1 MKPTMDEFQ
10 SKADE
15 TSGGRDPIEWTLEQM
30 KAAIAESQS
39 ALLAGRV
46 RDLET
51 STRQQQQL
59 GQRLELLGREAAS
72 QGDSSDRGRG
82 LTSRIVAAARQVH
95 MRNLVLAG
103 VLKRMRRNLDG
114 LQRMMQ
120 SGALAYT
127 YADARVSCSRG
138 PNQTNS

>member
-1 MKPTMDEFQ
+1 MNEFQ
-10 SKADE
+10 SEASEK
-15 TSGGRDPIEWTLEQM
+15 SGGRDPIEWALEQM
-30 KAAIAESQS
+30 RAAIAESQS

-51 STRQQQQL
+51 STLKQQQL
-59 GQRLELLGREAAS
+59 GQSFELLRKEAAS
-72 QGDSSDRGRG
+72 QSDSSDRGRG

-95 MRNLVLAG
+95 IQNLVLAG
-103 VLKRMRRNLDG
+103 VLKRMLRNLDG

-127 YADARVSCSRG
+127 YAYIDARVQLRRG
-138 PNQTNS
+138 RNQTNS